1 MTQQQ
6 LAAERYT
13 KAYVSALENGLVRP
27 SMAALTFFAERLRMP
42 ASRLIGDEAPTWNRL
57 EADLQLAAGKYTDA
71 IDGYTSLLE
80 SATEPAQRAELLVGR
95 AEAEARMNQGPEA
108 SADAAEAARLFAAAG
123 RGTDEALAT
132 YWLANGQ
139 YEQDNLSEARGLLRG
154 LIDKVRTGLRVAP
167 DFEFRVLMALS
178 TVESKEGE
186 HARALA
192 YLQEV
197 QSVLGDLDDR
207 RRATYLLDLAYSYRE
222 TGDMEAAIRSGHES
236 LALFRASGAESESAI
251 LENNLAL
258 VYLAIGNLA
267 RAAEYSVEARRRFER
282 LNDRRRL
289 AHVEDTAA
297 QIALREDRPEA
308 ALEIA
313 ARAIGHAEATQNV
326 GALTSAHVTIAR
338 AQAAMN
344 DLEAAQVSY
353 EHAAE
358 LVRESG
364 PRVRLREVL
373 GEWAEL
379 LARLGQHERAY
390 ALTREALASG

>member
-1 MTQQQ
+1 
-6 LAAERYT
+6 
-13 KAYVSALENGLVRP
+13 
-27 SMAALTFFAERLRMP
+27 
-42 ASRLIGDEAPTWNRL
+42 
-57 EADLQLAAGKYTDA
+57 
-71 IDGYTSLLE
+71 
-80 SATEPAQRAELLVGR
+80 
-95 AEAEARMNQGPEA
+95 MNQGPEA

-123 RGTDEALAT
+123 RATDEALAT

-154 LIDKVRTGLRVAP
+154 LLDKVRAGLRVAP

-258 VYLAIGNLA
+258 AYLAIGNLA
-267 RAAEYSVEARRRFER
+267 RAAEYSIEARRRFEK

-338 AQAAMN
+338 AQAVMN
-344 DLEAAQVSY
+344 DLEAAQASY

-379 LARLGQHERAY
+379 LARLGHHERAY